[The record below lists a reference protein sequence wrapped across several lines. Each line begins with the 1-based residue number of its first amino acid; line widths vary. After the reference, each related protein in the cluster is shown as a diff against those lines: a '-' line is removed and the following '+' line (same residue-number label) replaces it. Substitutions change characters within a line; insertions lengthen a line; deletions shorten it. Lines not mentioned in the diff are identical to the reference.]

1 MSESFR
7 IITDGPKDWIV
18 VTAWLGS
25 ERTVF
30 RGSLFGCIAFTVENF

>member
-1 MSESFR
+1 MTKAFR

-30 RGSLFGCIAFTVENF
+30 RGSLFGCIDFAAKNF